1 MVLSLS
7 DEEQHALSIYLNT
20 KKHLKSIIGKRDDID
35 DFLMIL
41 LEIIGIYLL
50 EPDDDR
56 KKESKVK
63 KRKRKE
69 KYESTR
75 ETYLRVIKDPLL
87 SNYFDAN

>member
-1 MVLSLS
+1 MVLQFYYGCEDDDCAGLISGLS
-7 DEEQHALSIYLNT
+7 ND
-20 KKHLKSIIGKRDDID
+20 
-35 DFLMIL
+35 

-50 EPDDDR
+50 EPDYDR
-56 KKESKVK
+56 KKESKGK

-87 SNYFDAN
+87 SNYFDANLELLKKLNQMQKLY